1 MAPAD
6 RDRPTAPTGRIRS
19 APSPGRPK
27 TVPPRRPEPAELGRV
42 GELGPDAVRHAL
54 DGVSAGRIYDLDAGR
69 FRDMHRWPGH
79 PPFQLT
85 TFRSPRGEVV
95 EGDEPDVSGDNNRDG
110 FRFVTELMV
119 SGMHIG
125 THIDA
130 LCHIVRD
137 GQGWFGGFDPDQC
150 LGDRGATRCDAAT
163 IPPIVVGA
171 TLLDV
176 AGYRGVAAL
185 KGGEGIGSEELM
197 AVAASQGTPLGRR
210 EAVLVR
216 TGAMSAWPDAGR
228 YDELAGAGINLD
240 AARHLVTDHEV
251 VLVGSDTPTVE
262 QIPSASDSH
271 PQPVHDYLVRGQ
283 GVHLLEYAYLEE
295 LARDRSYRFALI
307 CLPLKIE
314 GATASMVRPIAIT

>member
-1 MAPAD
+1 M
-6 RDRPTAPTGRIRS
+6 
-19 APSPGRPK
+19 
-27 TVPPRRPEPAELGRV
+27 PPRRAEPAELGRV
-42 GELGPDAVRHAL
+42 GELGPDAVRAAL
-54 DGVSAGRIYDLDAGR
+54 HSASAGRIYDLDAGR
-69 FRDMHRWPGH
+69 FRDMHRWEGH
-79 PPFQLT
+79 PPFQLS

-95 EGDEPDVSGDNNRDG
+95 EGDEPDVSGDRNRDG

-150 LGDRGATRCDAAT
+150 LGDHGATRCDAAT
-163 IPPIVVGA
+163 IPPIVVQA

-176 AGYRGVAAL
+176 AGHRGVAAL
-185 KGGEGIGSEELM
+185 RGGEGIGSEELIE
-197 AVAASQGTPLGRR
+197 VAASQGTPLGRH

-216 TGAMSAWPDAGR
+216 TGAMSVWPDARRFG
-228 YDELAGAGINLD
+228 ELAGAGINLD
-240 AARHLVTDHEV
+240 AAKHLLAEHGV

-262 QIPSASDSH
+262 QIPSASESH
-271 PQPVHDYLVRGQ
+271 PQPVHDYLLRRE